1 MAINFPVQGT
11 AADIMKAAMINV
23 DHWLE
28 DNFAWVQA
36 RIVLQIHD
44 EILIEASEEL
54 VDKITAAVPPLMTEI
69 IALPVPLVVSTKVG
83 NSWAEL

>member
-11 AADIMKAAMINV
+11 AADIMKVAMINV
-23 DHWLE
+23 DQWLA
-28 DNFAWVQA
+28 DHFAWTKA
-36 RIVLQIHD
+36 RLVLQIHD
-44 EILIEASEEL
+44 EILIEALDEL

-69 IALPVPLVVSTKVG
+69 IALPAPLVVSTMVG